1 MGNWALVSVR
11 LAFQGGNAKD
21 LEEIAGQ
28 VAQQVVAVDMDP
40 TVVIFESNLGSDA
53 SLVLQFEWAE
63 HLLTHIKASRRAGDL
78 DIEVMVAVAR
88 SADVTEFAFPRRVV
102 VLAAELS
109 AELVVFLESPL
120 EDEFT

>member
-1 MGNWALVSVR
+1 
-11 LAFQGGNAKD
+11 
-21 LEEIAGQ
+21 
-28 VAQQVVAVDMDP
+28 
-40 TVVIFESNLGSDA
+40 
-53 SLVLQFEWAE
+53 
-63 HLLTHIKASRRAGDL
+63 
-78 DIEVMVAVAR
+78 MVAVAR